1 MPIEFFLPLI
11 AGILQEGVGQA
22 IAAGR
27 TARLNN
33 QNIRLAQL
41 RRQELQPLIDSLRE
55 ARDFTQMEEQLVRDF
70 TRASD
75 QMAAERA
82 QSGMTAAGTGGLDQV
97 RRDTLGAMIAS
108 LAQAKAQDQ
117 TQRQQL
123 LAEILSDPLLYEGER
138 PTENA
143 GLAALLS
150 GLGGGLA
157 GAGTILTSLLS
168 TKEGIDVLRSLSK
181 ESDAGARG
189 IPGVTAGI
197 TVNPL
202 VPQHA
207 SGIAGMADVPSVPR
221 RQAPQRPMLPS
232 WLGAGSPWNVT
243 PVP

>member
-1 MPIEFFLPLI
+1 MAIEFFLPLI
-11 AGILQEGVGQA
+11 AGILQEGIGQA

-41 RRQELQPLIDSLRE
+41 RRQELQPLIDSLRQ

-82 QSGMTAAGTGGLDQV
+82 QRGMTAAGTGGLDQV
-97 RRDTLGAMIAS
+97 RRDTLGAMLAS

-117 TQRQQL
+117 MQRQQL

-138 PTENA
+138 PTENV
-143 GLAALLS
+143 GLTALLS

-157 GAGTILTSLLS
+157 GAGSILTSFLS
-168 TKEGIDVLRSLSK
+168 TKEGMDVLRGL
-181 ESDAGARG
+181 GASRADPNLMNAQLFQGQSAVAPGGRYVFNDFTRG
-189 IPGVTAGI
+189 SAPRVT
-197 TVNPL
+197 
-202 VPQHA
+202 
-207 SGIAGMADVPSVPR
+207 PS
-221 RQAPQRPMLPS
+221 ARPPS
-232 WLGAGSPWNVT
+232 WLGAGSPWNVV

>member
-41 RRQELQPLIDSLRE
+41 RRQELQPLIDSLRQ

-117 TQRQQL
+117 AQRQQL

-157 GAGTILTSLLS
+157 GAGSILTSFLS
-168 TKEGIDVLRSLSK
+168 TQEGMDVLRGL
-181 ESDAGARG
+181 GASRADPNLMNAQPFQGQSAVAPGGRYVFNDFTRG
-189 IPGVTAGI
+189 SAPRVT
-197 TVNPL
+197 
-202 VPQHA
+202 
-207 SGIAGMADVPSVPR
+207 PS
-221 RQAPQRPMLPS
+221 QRPTLPS
-232 WLGAGSPWNVT
+232 WLGAGSPWTVT